1 MAVKIRLKRV
11 GKKKQPYYRV
21 VVADARSPRDG
32 RFIEEIGT
40 YNPHTDPSTFKVD
53 AEKVKD
59 WMAKG
64 AQPTDTV
71 KKLLKYNGILEK
83 AMKDLLKSVIEPLV
97 QYPEELVI
105 GEEVRG
111 REIVLT
117 VSAHPEDVG
126 RVIGRGGRRAQ
137 AVRAIM
143 KAKGAMDNK
152 RISVDILS

>member
-1 MAVKIRLKRV
+1 
-11 GKKKQPYYRV
+11 
-21 VVADARSPRDG
+21 
-32 RFIEEIGT
+32 
-40 YNPHTDPSTFKVD
+40 
-53 AEKVKD
+53 
-59 WMAKG
+59 
-64 AQPTDTV
+64 
-71 KKLLKYNGILEK
+71 
-83 AMKDLLKSVIEPLV
+83 MKDLLKSVIEPLV

-105 GEEVRG
+105 GEEARG

>member
-40 YNPHTDPSTFKVD
+40 YNPHTNPSTFKVD

-64 AQPTDTV
+64 AQPTDTI
-71 KKLLKYNGILEK
+71 KKLLKYNGILE
-83 AMKDLLKSVIEPLV
+83 
-97 QYPEELVI
+97 
-105 GEEVRG
+105 
-111 REIVLT
+111 
-117 VSAHPEDVG
+117 
-126 RVIGRGGRRAQ
+126 
-137 AVRAIM
+137 
-143 KAKGAMDNK
+143 
-152 RISVDILS
+152 